1 SAEAGY
7 QNWDGGSSDQN
18 GYGGAIQ
25 IQLSQYWTGSA
36 YVYPYQSILI
46 NNTFVNNMATGSG
59 NNTGNGGAISYEY
72 SQSTALVNNIFWGN
86 MVNNRGDSTAFEI
99 DGVQSSQSEVIVG
112 HNNFEYSAS
121 AANTLGSDNM
131 SRDPKFMLDGSA
143 DEYQL
148 SDASRLIGAGALVYN
163 GYKAPAYDIL
173 GNARPTADP
182 DRPDMGAYENSYV
195 NPPYPDGVAGLTATS
210 ADQNVTL
217 NWTANEDADLG
228 KYVIYQSTVSGFA
241 PTSADS
247 IDEVAAGTNTY
258 IVTGLTNRTNYYF
271 RLAAMNTKGNMG
283 DFSGE
288 VSAMPEY
295 LGPVWWVDDV
305 NGSTQNGDG
314 NSGSPFLSISS
325 ALAVAAANDT

>member
-1 SAEAGY
+1 
-7 QNWDGGSSDQN
+7 
-18 GYGGAIQ
+18 
-25 IQLSQYWTGSA
+25 
-36 YVYPYQSILI
+36 
-46 NNTFVNNMATGSG
+46 MATGSG

-86 MVNNRGDSTAFEI
+86 MVNNRGGDSTAFEI

-210 ADQNVTL
+210 ADQNVKL
-217 NWTANEDADLG
+217 DC
-228 KYVIYQSTVSGFA
+228 K
-241 PTSADS
+241 
-247 IDEVAAGTNTY
+247 
-258 IVTGLTNRTNYYF
+258 
-271 RLAAMNTKGNMG
+271 
-283 DFSGE
+283 
-288 VSAMPEY
+288 
-295 LGPVWWVDDV
+295 
-305 NGSTQNGDG
+305 
-314 NSGSPFLSISS
+314 
-325 ALAVAAANDT
+325 